1 MILRAAPRPNCFEY
15 PSIPVNGPHI
25 LRRTVLVHAANHAP
39 PEALAKERP
48 GLRMSQPGVSITKRL
63 VRPWTCG
70 RIETIIF
77 GPPLVAGA
85 SHVVRL
91 RFASTKP
98 VRGYAGLRYDLAP
111 GRSISLLDP
120 SVTYFQIG
128 AIEFRC
134 HCLRRWFCAVA
145 GCRRHGR
152 VRRGPHWVSCARG
165 QGSQYGIRIKSGRL
179 HPCSSAG
186 VERCRHATSACGRC
200 PMQERMDR
208 SSCFPASTS
217 RTGNERMHA
226 GRGIKHGLRGTLEMP
241 CPDGT

>member
-25 LRRTVLVHAANHAP
+25 LRQTVLVHAANHAP

-48 GLRMSQPGVSITKRL
+48 GLRMSQPDVSITKRL

-70 RIETIIF
+70 RIESIIF
-77 GPPLVAGA
+77 GPPLVVGA
-85 SHVVRL
+85 SHVDRL
-91 RFASTKP
+91 RFESTKP

-134 HCLRRWFCAVA
+134 HCLRRWLCAVA

-179 HPCSSAG
+179 HLVRPQESKGAG
-186 VERCRHATSACGRC
+186 MQPLLVDVARCRNGWIAL
-200 PMQERMDR
+200 
-208 SSCFPASTS
+208 PASQHQLPEPGMSECTRDGASNTDCGHS
-217 RTGNERMHA
+217 RNA
-226 GRGIKHGLRGTLEMP
+226 